1 MGLSEQ
7 LAAFK
12 AEFARIAP
20 ILFAPAI
27 LRRAARLPRAA
38 WGEGL
43 VFALLRG
50 VPFVLLDALG
60 LKLTSAAEAAAIA
73 PTLMPVFAGL
83 FAWAFLPHRQRRSRC
98 FGYAA
103 IVAGFLAGAAVHGA
117 PNLEGVAALAAAAA
131 MWAVYTTR
139 STPIRAAALICIWS
153 AVFFGSRSRSQPRSP
168 SRSSTR
174 AC

>member
-1 MGLSEQ
+1 MGLSEEP
-7 LAAFK
+7 AAFN

-20 ILFAPAI
+20 ILLAPAI
-27 LRRAARLPRAA
+27 LRRGSRLPLAA

-73 PTLMPVFAGL
+73 PTLLPVFAGL
-83 FAWAFLPHRQRRSRC
+83 FAWAFLRHRQRRSRC
-98 FGYAA
+98 LGYTA

-117 PNLEGVAALAAAAA
+117 PKLEGVAALAAAAA
-131 MWAVYTTR
+131 MWAVYTSR
-139 STPIRAAALICIWS
+139 PTPIQARALICIWCV
-153 AVFFGSRSRSQPRSP
+153 VFFGSRSRPQARSP
-168 SRSSTR
+168 SRSSNR